1 MFFDPFLRPPFE
13 FVLTS
18 TVAGGIVLVGAATE
32 GVASVDPCSGVCG
45 VREGAD
51 VGEEETMFAGTS
63 GTCWLSGGSSEL

>member
-13 FVLTS
+13 VVLTS

-32 GVASVDPCSGVCG
+32 GVPSVDPCSGVCG

-51 VGEEETMFAGTS
+51 DGEEEMFAGTS
-63 GTCWLSGGSSEL
+63 GSCWLSGGSSEL